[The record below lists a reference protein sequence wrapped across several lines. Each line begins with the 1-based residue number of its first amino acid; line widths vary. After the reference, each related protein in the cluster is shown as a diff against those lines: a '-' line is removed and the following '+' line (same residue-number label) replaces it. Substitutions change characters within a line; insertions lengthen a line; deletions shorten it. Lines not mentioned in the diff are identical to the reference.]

1 MRMNAYRYL
10 FYAANKIVWQTGD
23 IADYLNRV
31 EALHDLFPQYSKL
44 QFGHSV
50 AHTAV
55 YPKPKSDM
63 RPRVWPIYDQP
74 VGVFEN
80 AFISISG

>member
-1 MRMNAYRYL
+1 MNAYRYL
-10 FYAANKIVWQTGD
+10 FYAANKIVWQTSD

-50 AHTAV
+50 AIGTPYSCLKREH
-55 YPKPKSDM
+55 PM
-63 RPRVWPIYDQP
+63 
-74 VGVFEN
+74 
-80 AFISISG
+80 